1 MDLTEKT
8 VKKNYLYRG
17 KIVSLRCDDAVL
29 PDGKAC
35 KREVVEHSGGACVLC
50 VKDGNVALVRQFR
63 YAYGEELLEIP
74 AGKINEGER
83 PEDCASR
90 ELSEETGLCAEK
102 LELWH
107 VLYPTP
113 GYDNE
118 KIYIYFAR
126 GVTQGEAHLDE
137 GEFLNVVFLPVEE
150 ALKRIEEDKIRDAK
164 TIVALYRY
172 ALTQR

>member
-83 PEDCASR
+83 PKDCASR

>member
-1 MDLTEKT
+1 M
-8 VKKNYLYRG
+8 
-17 KIVSLRCDDAVL
+17 
-29 PDGKAC
+29 
-35 KREVVEHSGGACVLC
+35 C